1 MQQTVLVTGG
11 AGYIGSHV
19 VLALAEAGIG
29 VAVLDDLSTGQRDLV
44 PPGVPFVAGDA
55 GDSALVAALLRQ
67 HAIGAVI
74 HLAAS
79 IFVAESVADPLKY
92 YRNNA
97 GVTQRLI
104 ETCLGCGVHRL
115 VFSSSAAV
123 YGAPTVVPIPEDAAC
138 APINPYGASKL
149 ASEFMLRHTAAA
161 SALRCVIL
169 RYFNVAGADPRGRA
183 GESTKGST
191 HLVKLA
197 CEVAVGRRACLD
209 ILGDDYDTP
218 DGTCLRD
225 YIHVSDLADLHLA
238 ALRQP
243 ASGQQGGGEQ
253 GGEGPCLV
261 LNCGYGRGFSVRE
274 IVAAV
279 EQEIGRL
286 LPTRRGPR
294 RSGDP
299 AALIADVTRLRA
311 TLDWAPRHADL
322 HAILR
327 SALAWERRLHGSDP
341 ASRAAQR

>member
-29 VAVLDDLSTGQRDLV
+29 AVVLDDLSTGQRELV

-67 HAIGAVI
+67 HAVGAVV

-92 YRNNA
+92 YRNNT

-104 ETCLGCGVHRL
+104 ETCLSCGVHRL

-123 YGAPTVVPIPEDAAC
+123 YGAPSVVPIPEDAVC

-161 SALRCVIL
+161 SPLRCAIL
-169 RYFNVAGADPRGRA
+169 RYFNVAGADPAGRS

-225 YIHVSDLADLHLA
+225 YIHVSDLAELHLA
-238 ALRQP
+238 ALRQL
-243 ASGQQGGGEQ
+243 ASGQQEGESTE
-253 GGEGPCLV
+253 GEGGCLV

-279 EQEIGRL
+279 EQETGRP
-286 LPTRRGPR
+286 LPTRCGPR
-294 RSGDP
+294 RPGDP
-299 AALIADVTRLRA
+299 AALIADVARLRA
-311 TLDWAPRHADL
+311 TLDWTPRHADL

-327 SALAWERRLHGSDP
+327 SALAWERRLSGSDP

>member
-161 SALRCVIL
+161 SALRCAIL
-169 RYFNVAGADPRGRA
+169 RYFTVAGADPAGRS

-225 YIHVSDLADLHLA
+225 YIHVSDLAELHLA
-238 ALRQP
+238 ALRQL

-253 GGEGPCLV
+253 SGEGTCLV

-279 EQEIGRL
+279 EQETGRP

-294 RSGDP
+294 RPGDP